1 MDRDKLISV
10 PYELV
15 EAVAYIGLD
24 FGYGEYQLEQKW
36 IDMAREIFD
45 GEIKQEQQ
53 TSDTYQEAANNE

>member
-1 MDRDKLISV
+1 MMDRDKLISV

-36 IDMAREIFD
+36 IDMARTIC
-45 GEIKQEQQ
+45 KNAEQQ
-53 TSDTYQEAANNE
+53 TSDAHQEEASNG